1 MGLIALFIYF
11 FVKKV
16 DDEDSGKDET
26 TTLVSERGSTNY
38 ALTSSPTGRN
48 DSRFAVDKDGPG
60 LWEFTNDLDPEK
72 KRIFGMI
79 LSVSIGIVYG
89 FTMIPFQ
96 IWYNDEDDKGNE
108 PGELDFAFS
117 HYSGIFIF
125 TTAVYLIYTM
135 YTRNQP
141 QLFRQSMFPGFIS
154 GVMWGIANAGFFV
167 ANANLGLAVGY
178 PMVAIMPV
186 VISSFWSVFYFRE
199 IQGRRNLSILSA
211 ALFINVLAVVFVALS
226 FD

>member
-1 MGLIALFIYF
+1 
-11 FVKKV
+11 
-16 DDEDSGKDET
+16 
-26 TTLVSERGSTNY
+26 
-38 ALTSSPTGRN
+38 
-48 DSRFAVDKDGPG
+48 
-60 LWEFTNDLDPEK
+60 
-72 KRIFGMI
+72 
-79 LSVSIGIVYG
+79 
-89 FTMIPFQ
+89 
-96 IWYNDEDDKGNE
+96 
-108 PGELDFAFS
+108 
-117 HYSGIFIF
+117 
-125 TTAVYLIYTM
+125 
-135 YTRNQP
+135 
-141 QLFRQSMFPGFIS
+141 MFPGFIS